1 MIVASTAIREFKEED
16 QPFFEQLNRSW
27 IEQYFEMEP
36 VDVMVLQQPD
46 KYIIKKGGHILM
58 ANYENEIAGTVALKF
73 VSPGVYEF
81 TKMAV
86 DEKFR
91 RRKIRQSL
99 TEAAI
104 VKAKELEASSII
116 LYSNR
121 ILKPALDL
129 YRKNGFMEVELD
141 GLYKR
146 SDIKM
151 QLILSH

>member
-1 MIVASTAIREFKEED
+1 MIVASITIRDFKEGD
-16 QPFFEQLNRSW
+16 QPFFERLNRSW

-86 DEKFR
+86 DENFR
-91 RRKIRQSL
+91 RRKIGQRL

-104 VKAKELEASSII
+104 VRAKKLEASSII

-121 ILKPALDL
+121 ILEHAIDL
-129 YRKNGFMEVELD
+129 YRKNGFTEVDLD

-151 QLILSH
+151 QLILDY